1 MKLTAE
7 NSKGEKMKYRLA
19 QVDEGMYEND
29 VCR

>member
-7 NSKGEKMKYRLA
+7 NSKGAKNEIPSCA
-19 QVDEGMYEND
+19 VDEGMYEND

>member
-7 NSKGEKMKYRLA
+7 NSKGENEIPSCA
-19 QVDEGMYEND
+19 VDEGMYEND